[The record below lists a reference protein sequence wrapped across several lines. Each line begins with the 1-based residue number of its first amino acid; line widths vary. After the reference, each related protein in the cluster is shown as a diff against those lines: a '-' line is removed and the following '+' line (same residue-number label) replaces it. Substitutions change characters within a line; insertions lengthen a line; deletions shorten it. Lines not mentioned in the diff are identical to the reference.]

1 MLSQKRLIIFIPSIE
16 YGGVEKNLFIITNYL
31 SKTIQ
36 NISIITSNNRHEKN
50 FDKRLKIIYP
60 KLKIFQNVNRFSK
73 IIICIFLLILEI
85 LKDNKTTVLSFQAN
99 IYAIIICRIFKTNII
114 ARTNSAAYFY
124 KSNFF
129 KNLIFKNILKNAN
142 KLIVN
147 SLELK
152 REMFKKY
159 NILSTCIYNPLN
171 IEKILYLSKKRIK
184 NNFFH
189 KTKSLKIINIG
200 RFTDQKDQITIL
212 KAVNEIKD
220 KINIRLLIV
229 GQGKNKKKLQDY
241 IVDNNLQKISK
252 IKEFTNNPYNLI
264 RSADIFVLS
273 SKFEGLPNVLLEA
286 VTLNKFI
293 ISTDCPTGPK
303 EILYNGKAGLLFTP
317 GNYLELAKKIFY
329 FKNNY
334 KICLEKTSIAK
345 SGLKKFDYK
354 INLNKYLKLVKSEL
368 TI

>member
-1 MLSQKRLIIFIPSIE
+1 MISQKRLIIFIPSIE
-16 YGGVEKNLFIITNYL
+16 YGGVEKNLFIISNYL
-31 SKTIQ
+31 SKQIQ
-36 NISIITSNNRHEKN
+36 NISIITSNIQRRKN
-50 FDKRLKIIYP
+50 FNKKLIIIYP
-60 KLKIFQNVNRFSK
+60 KLKIFKNVNRFIK
-73 IIICIFLLILEI
+73 ILVCSFLLVLEI
-85 LKDNKTTVLSFQAN
+85 YKNKKITVLSFQAN
-99 IYAIIICRIFKTNII
+99 IYAIIICKIFGINII

-129 KNLIFKNILKNAN
+129 KKFIFKSVLKNAN
-142 KLIVN
+142 KIIVN

-152 REMFKKY
+152 KEILKRF

-171 IEKILYLSKKRIK
+171 IEKILYLSKKRNK
-184 NNFFH
+184 NNFFY
-189 KTKSLKIINIG
+189 KTKNLKIINIG

-264 RSADIFVLS
+264 KSADIFVLS

-334 KICLEKTSIAK
+334 KICLKKTSIAK
-345 SGLKKFDYK
+345 SGLKRFDYK